1 MYEFEIYFS
10 DLNEEAQKDL
20 LDKAGI
26 KDPEDANWDI
36 FPIATIQMDSRLQ
49 DEAEEI
55 MQDYLD
61 GNEEDMIRQLK
72 ALHEKGDVTETLYN
86 YIIENW
92 DNLLEI
98 KEDN

>member
-1 MYEFEIYFS
+1 MYEFEIYFT

-26 KDPEDANWDI
+26 KNPEDANWDI
-36 FPIATIQMDSRLQ
+36 FPIATIPMGSNLQ
-49 DEAEEI
+49 DKAEEI

-61 GNEEDMIRQLK
+61 GNEEDMISQLK
-72 ALHEKGDVTETLYN
+72 ALREKGEVTETLYN